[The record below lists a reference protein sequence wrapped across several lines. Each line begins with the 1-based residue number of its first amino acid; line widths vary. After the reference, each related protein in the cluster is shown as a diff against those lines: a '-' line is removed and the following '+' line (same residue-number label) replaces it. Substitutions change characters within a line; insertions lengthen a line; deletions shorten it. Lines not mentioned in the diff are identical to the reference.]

1 MACACVQLCA
11 RGCCSRGHDHR
22 QDHCRCRLTP
32 PSLYAA
38 VAIRCR
44 RHRRHRRSRGGGDTR
59 AARLGGA
66 RTGSSGGAARRRACR
81 RLGRR
86 ARASDLTRRC
96 ERGSAC
102 AGRVTCAT
110 TRSFA
115 ARPRPPTLQEDTHQ
129 EVTHHVSSCGMACAC
144 AQARARLLRPRLR
157 SPRPSRSSR
166 SSPLSQPSPS
176 PPPSRA
182 LTRRAHSKLAGTRLP
197 ARPAQACA
205 WQRLRPA
212 YGPRRRV

>member
-1 MACACVQLCA
+1 MTAAHVLTQLRHGVRVRAALRA
-11 RGCCSRGHDHR
+11 RLLQPRPRPSPGS
-22 QDHCRCRLTP
+22 LP

-102 AGRVTCAT
+102 AGRVTRAT

-157 SPRPSRSSR
+157 SPRPSYGR
-166 SSPLSQPSPS
+166 
-176 PPPSRA
+176 
-182 LTRRAHSKLAGTRLP
+182 H
-197 ARPAQACA
+197 
-205 WQRLRPA
+205 
-212 YGPRRRV
+212 GPRDRHRCLSRRRRRHRRVH